1 MKNLKP
7 DGNKEHLEDGKENK
21 KMFMIFLITHFIVD
35 LAKNYSPMTTLL
47 FHTKMENNIKKIKP
61 DLKLQNQLTSLMKII
76 LPMKKSKI

>member
-7 DGNKEHLEDGKENK
+7 DGIKEHLEDGKENK

-47 FHTKMENNIKKIKP
+47 FHTKMENNIKKIKQ

>member
-47 FHTKMENNIKKIKP
+47 FHTKMENNIKKIKQ